1 MLNRRNCFYDHVEL
15 SYRMGDEA
23 LDCRGHWKRIHLR
36 ASVGIDGHSL
46 FCVESVTGFGT
57 PFSILVCERFL
68 GVPTNALAVPKL
80 SGKIHPL
87 FVPIRISGGAFEQG
101 IDGKRF
107 VKGAFSFRDKICPPH
122 WITIA
127 IRQLF
132 PIGSHVQNVGQ
143 CLVGRALM
151 RKGGRLDKINMRLTD
166 PAPKGKSEGQMKKC
180 KRRRPLSLAPAK

>member
-1 MLNRRNCFYDHVEL
+1 MV
-15 SYRMGDEA
+15 
-23 LDCRGHWKRIHLR
+23 WK
-36 ASVGIDGHSL
+36 DKNKK
-46 FCVESVTGFGT
+46 GFGFAEAFFDIFT
-57 PFSILVCERFL
+57 LFL
-68 GVPTNALAVPKL
+68 A
-80 SGKIHPL
+80 
-87 FVPIRISGGAFEQG
+87 
-101 IDGKRF
+101 GKRF

-132 PIGSHVQNVGQ
+132 PIGSHIQNVGQ